1 MVKISI
7 LYPLNQGSRFDFNY
21 YVERHMPRSIQL
33 LSSHPG
39 FRAVSVERG
48 VGGAEPG
55 SPPGYAAACFY
66 TFDTAESF
74 LAAFMPHAAELQA
87 DIPNYTDIGPQIQVN
102 EILIEQRSAA

>member
-1 MVKISI
+1 LVRISI
-7 LYPLNQGSRFDFNY
+7 LYPSHPGSRFDFDY
-21 YVERHMPRSIQL
+21 YVGRHMPRSIEL

-66 TFDTAESF
+66 TFDTADSF

-87 DIPNYTDIGPQIQVN
+87 DISNYTDIGPRIQVN
-102 EILIEQRSAA
+102 DVLLEKRGGA